1 LPGAEASTGSGAG
14 FGSVGANS
22 ASTGGASGSW

>member
-1 LPGAEASTGSGAG
+1 LPGAEASTSSGPG
-14 FGSVGANS
+14 FGSIGANS